1 MTKPTDQE
9 VFDYLQQYLTEERK
23 QRIVDVLSRRT
34 RHLTVVMEDVY
45 QMHNTSAVMRSCE
58 IFGIQDLY
66 AISDRYRLKMDKEIA
81 MGAQKWVDLHP
92 YDNWQQCLEDLRR
105 KGYRI
110 IATTPHNDSCL
121 LEDFDVTQKSAL
133 VFGTERKG
141 ISSEIM
147 EQADGFL
154 KIPMRGFTE
163 SFNIS
168 VSAAIILQSLTQ
180 KLMKSEV
187 KWQLTE
193 DEIFTKRLDWTKKS
207 TRSIDQILERYLKE
221 YEENTKGAI

>member
-1 MTKPTDQE
+1 MAKPTDQE

-34 RHLTVVMEDVY
+34 RHLTVVMEDVF

-92 YDNWQQCLEDLRR
+92 YDNRQQCLEDLRR
-105 KGYRI
+105 KGYQI

-168 VSAAIILQSLTQ
+168 VSVAIILQSLTQ

-221 YEENTKGAI
+221 YEENMKGTI